1 MSRVRRCCRSAAS
14 WPPRS
19 PESGL
24 SPGAVTPDAPAP
36 APAAAPGGVADEP
49 AIAPLPRR
57 ARPILLGTVLLVA
70 TCGFVYE
77 LVIIALGTY
86 LFGNSVFQVSVVLA
100 AFVSSMG
107 LGSLAAKP
115 LLRRPAHAFV
125 AVEAAV
131 ALIGGLSAMGLYAS
145 FAYLDVYEPVM
156 LMAAGAIGLL
166 VGCEIPLLLAL
177 LQRARPQAAGASV
190 ADLLAADYLGAVV
203 AGVSFPFL
211 LLPWLGQ
218 IEAALAIGALNAVAG
233 LVVCLLARLPRR
245 WLLAPLGVLA
255 VLGVA
260 AGAAGH
266 FEVSARQRL
275 FDDLIVFDARTQY
288 QEIVMT
294 QGPQDDLRLF
304 LNGDLQ
310 FSSRDEYRYHEAL
323 VHPAMAGRHARVLVL
338 GGGDGL
344 AIREVL
350 RYPGVQRVV
359 NVELDR
365 RMTELARND
374 ERLSALNRDALRD
387 PRVEVVNA
395 DAFRWLRGSREQF
408 DVIVADFPDPDD
420 AATAKLY
427 SQELY
432 EGLRRRALA
441 PGGRLVVQSGSPYFA
456 RESFWGIEA
465 TLRAAGWGT
474 TPYHVDVPS
483 FGDWGFVLAL
493 PGRAPALSL
502 AVPPG
507 DRLRFLDRPTLAA
520 SATFPPD
527 RARLALKPST
537 LNRPRILDYQRR
549 GYQGY

>member
-1 MSRVRRCCRSAAS
+1 M
-14 WPPRS
+14 
-19 PESGL
+19 
-24 SPGAVTPDAPAP
+24 
-36 APAAAPGGVADEP
+36 
-49 AIAPLPRR
+49 
-57 ARPILLGTVLLVA
+57 
-70 TCGFVYE
+70 
-77 LVIIALGTY
+77 
-86 LFGNSVFQVSVVLA
+86 LA

-115 LLRRPAHAFV
+115 LLRRPAEAFV

-156 LMAAGAIGLL
+156 LMAAAAIGLL
-166 VGCEIPLLLAL
+166 VGCEIPLLLSL
-177 LQRARPQAAGASV
+177 LQRARPQSAGASV

-218 IEAALAIGALNAVAG
+218 IEAALAIGALNALAG
-233 LVVCLLARLPRR
+233 LVVCVLARLPRR
-245 WLLAPLGVLA
+245 WLLAPVGVLA
-255 VLGVA
+255 VLGIAASA
-260 AGAAGH
+260 AGR
-266 FEVSARQRL
+266 FEVTARQSL
-275 FDDLIVFDARTQY
+275 FDDIIVFHERTRY

-294 QGPQDDLRLF
+294 RGEADDLRLF

-310 FSSRDEYRYHEAL
+310 FSSRDEYRYHESL
-323 VHPAMAGRHARVLVL
+323 VHPAMTRRRASVLVL

-344 AIREVL
+344 AIREIV
-350 RYPGVQRVV
+350 RYPDVRRIV
-359 NVELDR
+359 NVELDAR
-365 RMTELARND
+365 ITDLARD
-374 ERLSALNRDALRD
+374 DGRLRRLNRDALRD
-387 PRVEVVNA
+387 PRVEVVNE
-395 DAFRWLRGSREQF
+395 DAFRWLRRAREQF

-420 AATAKLY
+420 AATAKVY

-441 PGGRLVVQSGSPYFA
+441 PGGRLAVQAGSPYFA

-465 TLRAAGWGT
+465 TLRAAGWST

-483 FGDWGFVLAL
+483 FGDWGFVLAV
-493 PGRAPALSL
+493 PGRTPPALTL
-502 AVPPG
+502 TPPPG
-507 DRLRFLDRPTLAA
+507 VALRFLDRPTLAA
-520 SATFPPD
+520 AAAFPPD
-527 RARLALKPST
+527 RNRIALKPST

>member
-1 MSRVRRCCRSAAS
+1 M
-14 WPPRS
+14 
-19 PESGL
+19 
-24 SPGAVTPDAPAP
+24 
-36 APAAAPGGVADEP
+36 
-49 AIAPLPRR
+49 
-57 ARPILLGTVLLVA
+57 
-70 TCGFVYE
+70 
-77 LVIIALGTY
+77 
-86 LFGNSVFQVSVVLA
+86 LA

-115 LLRRPAHAFV
+115 LLGRPAQSFV

-156 LMAAGAIGLL
+156 LMAAAAIGLL
-166 VGCEIPLLLAL
+166 VGCEIPLLLTL

-218 IEAALAIGALNAVAG
+218 IEAALAIGALNALAGVA
-233 LVVCLLARLPRR
+233 VCLLARLRR
-245 WLLAPLGVLA
+245 VWLLAPLA
-255 VLGVA
+255 VLVVLGIA
-260 AGAAGH
+260 ASAAGH
-266 FEVSARQRL
+266 FEVTARQAL
-275 FDDLIVFDARTQY
+275 FDDRIVLAERTRY
-288 QEIVMT
+288 QEIVIT
-294 QGPQDDLRLF
+294 QGEQDDLRLF

-323 VHPAMAGRHARVLVL
+323 VHPAMAGPHARVLVL

-344 AIREVL
+344 AMREIL
-350 RYPGVQRVV
+350 RYGDVQRVV
-359 NVELDR
+359 NVELDD
-365 RMTELARND
+365 RMTALARD
-374 ERLSALNRDALRD
+374 DDRLSRLNRDSLRD
-387 PRVEVVNA
+387 PRVQVVNA

-432 EGLRRRALA
+432 DGLRRRALA
-441 PGGRLVVQSGSPYFA
+441 PGGRLVVQAGSPYFA

-465 TLRAAGWGT
+465 TVRAAGWAT

-483 FGDWGFVLAL
+483 FGDWGFVLAV
-493 PGRAPALSL
+493 PGRQAPPLAL
-502 AVPPG
+502 APPPG
-507 DRLRFLDRPTLAA
+507 ERLRFLDSPTLAA

-527 RARLALKPST
+527 RARLKLEPST
-537 LNRPRILDYQRR
+537 LNRPKILDYQRH